1 MRRKFG
7 VHPSLLLLLAS
18 IALLSYPTP
27 HLRAADSWN
36 STRVSPAQPIPAE
49 PQQFAG
55 YLSVTDV
62 EHRMREQAERY
73 PELATFVAIGDSWER
88 TQNGA
93 TAGHTIW
100 SLQIT
105 SSRYPAPK
113 PVFTMIAAMHANELP
128 TTELALR
135 FIDLLLSGYGTDA
148 DITWLVDEHTI
159 IVVPILNPDARSLP
173 FPTRKTTA
181 ATSDPNCRGID
192 LNRNFPYAWGG
203 IGSSD
208 LPCAVTYRGAAAAS
222 EPETQAAMRIL
233 RTWYPERLLL
243 DATAHPDTTDGI
255 LLSLHTSG
263 ALILYPWAHTAE
275 PAPNADSL
283 SLLAAQL
290 ARSSGYRPIPAHE
303 LYPHSGRLDDWA
315 YAELGIAAFTFEIG
329 RMGHAPPFEMVDSTL
344 WPENREAFLDALRV
358 TRAPYRLPHGPM
370 LGPISVEAQ
379 EDGVEIRVELDSSTL
394 ADSVILY
401 LGAPPWRNGM
411 PITLEAVDGNLDSL
425 NEPMRT
431 FISRELLA
439 ANGAERQAFY
449 IQAYSTDTTPGPL
462 QAVWS
467 DPANPRFTL
476 ALPLLMHR

>member
-1 MRRKFG
+1 MRLRIG
-7 VHPSLLLLLAS
+7 VYPSLLLLLIS
-18 IALLSYPTP
+18 IVLLSYPAP
-27 HLRAADSWN
+27 RLRAADPLDP
-36 STRVSPAQPIPAE
+36 TRAPPTQTVPAE
-49 PQQFAG
+49 LQQFAG
-55 YLSVTDV
+55 YLSVADV
-62 EHRMREQAERY
+62 ENRLREQAERY
-73 PELATFVAIGDSWER
+73 PELASLVAIGASWER
-88 TQNGA
+88 MQNGEES
-93 TAGHTIW
+93 GHPIW

-173 FPTRKTTA
+173 RPTRKTTA
-181 ATSDPNCRGID
+181 ATNDPNCRGID

-203 IGSSD
+203 VGSND
-208 LPCAVTYRGAAAAS
+208 LPCAVTYRGVAPAS
-222 EPETQAAMRIL
+222 EPETQAAMALL
-233 RTWYPERLLL
+233 RTWYPERTPLG
-243 DATAHPDTTDGI
+243 ATAHPDTTDGI

-275 PAPNADSL
+275 PAPNADAL
-283 SLLAAQL
+283 SLLAAHL
-290 ARSSGYRPIPAHE
+290 ARSSGYRPIPAYE

-358 TRAPYRLPHGPM
+358 TRAPYRLPHGPT
-370 LGPISVEAQ
+370 LGPITIGAQ
-379 EDGVEIRVELDSSTL
+379 DGGVEVRVDLNSSTL
-394 ADSVILY
+394 AASVILY

-411 PITLEAVDGNLDSL
+411 PISLEAVDGSLDSL

-431 FISRELLA
+431 FISRELLTA
-439 ANGAERQAFY
+439 EEAERLALY
-449 IQAYSTDTTPGPL
+449 IQAYSTDNSPGPL
-462 QAVWS
+462 RAVWS
-467 DPANPRFTL
+467 EPPRFTI